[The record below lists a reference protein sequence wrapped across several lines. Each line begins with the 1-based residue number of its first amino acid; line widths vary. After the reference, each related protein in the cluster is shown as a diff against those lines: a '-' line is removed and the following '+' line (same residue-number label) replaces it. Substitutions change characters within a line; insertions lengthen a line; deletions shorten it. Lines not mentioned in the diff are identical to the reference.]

1 MFLLKSYN
9 LPIPGNYEYVQ
20 NLGDDREY
28 RFKAMPVIEELAKAV
43 SAFRVANHLPR
54 ASLAEC
60 LEDIDKFNCA
70 IRNNDSRVCWDC
82 ASTFAQARAS
92 HPFLKP
98 PCPSCGKP
106 LNE

>member
-1 MFLLKSYN
+1 MFILKSYN
-9 LPIPGNYEYVQ
+9 LPLPNNYCYVQ
-20 NLGDDREY
+20 TEGARHV
-28 RFKAMPVIEELAKAV
+28 FKAMPVIEELAKAV
-43 SAFRVANHLPR
+43 SAFRVANHLSR

-70 IRNNDSRVCWDC
+70 ARNNDPGVCWDC
-82 ASTFAQARAS
+82 ASTFAQARSS